1 MAEQRLGS
9 ARAQALVS
17 LIADAEAFQ
26 NANELIEFFG
36 SEAHVSE
43 NGSIS
48 LAIGSDYRVEFVAA
62 GVRFVR
68 YADGRVDWTSVQR
81 LKVLYLSRSP

>member
-1 MAEQRLGS
+1 MAEQRFGS
-9 ARAQALVS
+9 AHAQALVS

-36 SEAHVSE
+36 SEARVAE
-43 NGSIS
+43 NDLIS
-48 LAIGSDYRVEFVAA
+48 LAIGSEYRVGFIAA

-68 YADGRVDWTSVQR
+68 DADGRVDWTSVQR
-81 LKVLYLSRSP
+81 LKVVDLSRCP